1 MCYLL
6 LGDKQRQASTCLAGS
21 VWSQC
26 GKGSCLQVLIPT
38 IGSPSVNLF
47 CCKLSLSFISGLL
60 ACNSLQAFAGALE
73 TLVPLASPLGTL
85 TSPFNIFWRTVTK
98 LKEKDPAWY
107 RLTYLTV
114 GDEGFNQKVLEETFG
129 LANLRGNRGR
139 GRLDVWDILHEG
151 KALPPHCGVTSPQ
164 VRTTGSQMNLRSSQ
178 EILSLHEYF

>member
-1 MCYLL
+1 MLPSAR
-6 LGDKQRQASTCLAGS
+6 RQAKTGLNLLSWVS
-21 VWSQC
+21 VVPVWE
-26 GKGSCLQVLIPT
+26 GVLPQVLIPT

-98 LKEKDPAWY
+98 LKEEKDPAWY

-114 GDEGFNQKVLEETFG
+114 GDEGFNQKVLEEAFG
-129 LANLRGNRGR
+129 LANLR
-139 GRLDVWDILHEG
+139 
-151 KALPPHCGVTSPQ
+151 
-164 VRTTGSQMNLRSSQ
+164 
-178 EILSLHEYF
+178 